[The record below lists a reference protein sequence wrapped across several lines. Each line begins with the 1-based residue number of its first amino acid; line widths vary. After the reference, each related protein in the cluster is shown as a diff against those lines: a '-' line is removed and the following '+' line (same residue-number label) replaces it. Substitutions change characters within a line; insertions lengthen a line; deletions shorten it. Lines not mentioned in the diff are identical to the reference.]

1 MMHPLL
7 LCRDCCA
14 RAVSRKKTLIC
25 FALLFFAFMI
35 CGMLFIKTPAVY
47 DYHLTV
53 CDRFI
58 DRVCFSTR
66 SVFLIFLERA
76 AGNALILLLLSVAGI
91 HIAGLVVT
99 PAVICFRAYTFGGTL
114 AIFFSVYRFT
124 GAIIVFALYLP
135 VHVLLDAVFLLAVS
149 LAFSRAF
156 CFRFCADD
164 WKELL
169 CDFFVL
175 LAFVV
180 AVCLL
185 EAVLLLVLFH
195 PLGNI
200 L

>member
-1 MMHPLL
+1 MNPLF
-7 LCRDCCA
+7 LCRDCCG
-14 RAVSRKKTLIC
+14 RAIRQKKTLVV
-25 FALLFFAFMI
+25 FLLLFGCLTL
-35 CGMLFIKTPAVY
+35 CGILFIKTPAVY
-47 DYHLTV
+47 DYHLTI

-58 DRVCFSTR
+58 DRVCFSSR

-91 HIAGLVVT
+91 HIAGLAVT
-99 PAVICFRAYTFGGTL
+99 PVVICFRAYTFGGSL

-135 VHVLLDAVFLLAVS
+135 VHILLDAVFLMAVS
-149 LAFSRAF
+149 LSFSRAPS
-156 CFRFCADD
+156 FRFCGND

-169 CDFFVL
+169 FDVLIL
-175 LAFVV
+175 LALIL

-185 EAVLLLVLFH
+185 EAILLLVLFH